1 MPVGRPQVVAH
12 RGSNSDEPEHSL
24 ASYLRAIDEGADAV
38 ECDVRLTADGT
49 PICVHDRRIDRTSS
63 GRGAVSRHTLGEL
76 IEHDFSGGHE
86 WRSLDAERAAER
98 TGLLTFRTLV
108 AAMLEQSSTCE
119 FAIETK
125 HPVRFGRYVEQAV
138 AEVLDEFGLL
148 HARAGARPRA
158 RVMSFSF
165 IALQRM
171 QKIAPRL
178 PLVFLMDDVPR
189 RYRDGSL
196 PTGVTIAGPSFDVIA
211 AHPNYVKRVH
221 DAGGQVHVWTVDRPV
236 DVELCLELGVDAII
250 SNRPGMVRRLVD
262 AHFA

>member
-49 PICVHDRRIDRTSS
+49 PVCVHDRRIDRTSS
-63 GRGAVSRHTLGEL
+63 GRGAVSRQTLGEL
-76 IEHDFSGGHE
+76 IEHDYSGTHA
-86 WRSLDAERAAER
+86 WRGLDDERAAER

-108 AAMLEQSSTCE
+108 AAVLEQSSTCE

-138 AEVLDEFGLL
+138 ADVLDEFGLL
-148 HARAGARPRA
+148 HPRSGNRPRA
-158 RVMSFSF
+158 RVMSFSY
-165 IALQRM
+165 IALQCM
-171 QKIAPRL
+171 QKIAPQL
-178 PLVFLMDDVPR
+178 PVVFLMDDVPR
-189 RYRDGSL
+189 RYRNGSL
-196 PTGVTIAGPSFDVIA
+196 PPGVRIAGPSVEVLT
-211 AHPNYVKRVH
+211 AHPGYVKRVH
-221 DAGGQVHVWTVDRPV
+221 DAGGQVHVWTVDRHE

-250 SNRPGMVRRLVD
+250 SNRPDMVRAIVD
-262 AHFA
+262 HHFD